1 MNMTTIPRRRFL
13 SLAGAT
19 LALPAVSRVAYAQAY
34 PNRPIRLI
42 VGFVTG
48 GGQSIVAHMIGQS
61 LSERLGQPV
70 VIENRP
76 GAGGNIGAESVIRS
90 APDGYTFLLCG
101 SPNSINATLY
111 TKLSFDFAQDITPV
125 ADIMHVPLIMEVNP
139 DLPAKNVA
147 EFIAYAKA
155 NPGKINFGSAGI
167 GSPQHAAGELFK
179 MMTGVALQHVP
190 YRGTA
195 PALTDLLAG
204 QVQVM
209 FDPTTSSIGHVQS
222 GKVRALAVTSMQR
235 AAVLPDTPTV
245 ADTVPDYEASSWY
258 GICGPKGLS
267 ADIVAR
273 LNKEVNASLGEERI
287 KARIVE
293 LGGYATPGTSSDFAK
308 SLANEIDK
316 WGKVIKFS
324 GARVD

>member
-1 MNMTTIPRRRFL
+1 
-13 SLAGAT
+13 
-19 LALPAVSRVAYAQAY
+19 
-34 PNRPIRLI
+34 
-42 VGFVTG
+42 
-48 GGQSIVAHMIGQS
+48 MIGQS

-111 TKLSFDFAQDITPV
+111 TKLSFNFAQDITPV

-308 SLANEIDK
+308 SLDNEIDK

>member
-1 MNMTTIPRRRFL
+1 MTTIPRRRFL
-13 SLAGAT
+13 SLAGAA
-19 LALPAVSRVAYAQAY
+19 LALPAASRVGYAQAY

-42 VGFVTG
+42 VGFVAG

-61 LSERLGQPV
+61 LSERLGQPI

-111 TKLSFDFAQDITPV
+111 TKLSFNFAQDITPV

-245 ADTVPDYEASSWY
+245 ADTVPGYEASSWY

-273 LNKEVNASLGEERI
+273 INKEVNAILGEGRI

-293 LGGYATPGTSSDFAK
+293 LGGYATPGTSSNFAN
-308 SLANEIDK
+308 SLASEIDK

>member
-1 MNMTTIPRRRFL
+1 
-13 SLAGAT
+13 
-19 LALPAVSRVAYAQAY
+19 
-34 PNRPIRLI
+34 
-42 VGFVTG
+42 
-48 GGQSIVAHMIGQS
+48 MIGQS

-90 APDGYTFLLCG
+90 APDGYTLLLCG

-111 TKLSFDFAQDITPV
+111 TKPGFDFAQDITPV

-147 EFIAYAKA
+147 EFIAFAKA

-222 GKVRALAVTSMQR
+222 GKVRALAATSLQR
-235 AAVLPDTPTV
+235 AAVLPDTPVV
-245 ADTVPDYEASSWY
+245 ADTVPGYEASSWY